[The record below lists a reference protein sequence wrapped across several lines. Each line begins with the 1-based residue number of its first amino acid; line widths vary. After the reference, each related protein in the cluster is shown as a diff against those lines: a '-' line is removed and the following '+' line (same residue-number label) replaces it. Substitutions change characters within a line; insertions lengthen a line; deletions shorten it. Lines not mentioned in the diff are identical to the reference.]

1 MNYGKITKEY
11 LVLNFTKR
19 KYYCIIKTNLKLYGL
34 YNMNKNKI
42 PLIIDSV
49 VIGMISN
56 KNEAQELSGGFDVVF
71 INEKSPNNETVGY
84 FVKSESKDFLNTE
97 LSKTLNQ
104 LVSKNSSFKD
114 TETRNNGED
123 DFNEM
128 SVWTLKEILLEAYSI
143 GIEK

>member
-1 MNYGKITKEY
+1 
-11 LVLNFTKR
+11 
-19 KYYCIIKTNLKLYGL
+19 
-34 YNMNKNKI
+34 MNKNKI

-49 VIGMISN
+49 IIGMISN
-56 KNEAQELSGGFDVVF
+56 KNEAQELAGGFDVVF
-71 INEKSPNNETVGY
+71 IREKHPNNEKFGF

-128 SVWTLKEILLEAYSI
+128 SVWTLKEMLLEAYSI
-143 GIEK
+143 GVEK